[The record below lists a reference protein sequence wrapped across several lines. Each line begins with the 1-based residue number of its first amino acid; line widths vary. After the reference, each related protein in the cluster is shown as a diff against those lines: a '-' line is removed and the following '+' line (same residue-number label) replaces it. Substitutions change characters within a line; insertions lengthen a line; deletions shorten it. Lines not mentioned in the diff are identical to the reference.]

1 MSVSRRD
8 LIGVGAA
15 AAAAAAVAT
24 SSAASATSGASQPG
38 FLWGTASAGHQV
50 EGNNVAS
57 DVWLLEH
64 VKPTLFK
71 EPSGDACDSLHR
83 WREDIDIV
91 KSLGLNAYQF
101 SIEWARIEPEPGQW
115 SIAMLDMYRAMV
127 DRCREVG
134 ITPVVTFSHFTSPR
148 WFAARGG
155 WEHPEAPARFAA
167 FCDRVAR
174 RMADAIGY
182 AVTFNEPDIQPLGK
196 WTAKPIKANAQ
207 DAIDAM
213 TTAAAKACG
222 SDRFS
227 LLTTGHWDVVGPNLL
242 EGHRQARAAIKA
254 ARSDL
259 PVGLSLALP
268 DDQAVGPASRIAE
281 KRREVYEPFF
291 ALARDDD
298 FVGVQTYNRSRIDAH
313 GALPPPA
320 DAKFTQVGDEYYPQA
335 LGGAVRY
342 AHAATGRPV
351 LVTENGVA
359 SEDDALRAQFI
370 PIAVRSLQAA
380 MADGVPVVGYLHW
393 SLLDNFE
400 WFSGFGPKFG
410 LVAVDRQTFKRTPK
424 PSAYVL
430 GRIARA
436 NGVV

>member
-1 MSVSRRD
+1 
-8 LIGVGAA
+8 
-15 AAAAAAVAT
+15 
-24 SSAASATSGASQPG
+24 
-38 FLWGTASAGHQV
+38 V

-57 DVWLLEH
+57 DVWLLEQ
-64 VKPTLFK
+64 VKPTLFR

-91 KSLGLNAYQF
+91 KSLGLNAYRF

-115 SIAMLDMYRAMV
+115 SLAMLDMYRAMV

-167 FCDRVAR
+167 FCDRAAR

-196 WTAKPIKANAQ
+196 WTATPLKANAQ
-207 DAIDAM
+207 DAINAM
-213 TTAAAKACG
+213 TAAAAKACG

-259 PVGLSLALP
+259 AVGLSLALP

-313 GALPPPA
+313 GAIPPPA

-424 PSAYVL
+424 PSAYLL